1 MAKSRKW
8 KIKGLENKTPFADA
22 GKIVL
27 MQRQKVLV
35 ASIKKFLTDESVENL
50 HDIRITL
57 RRLRYNMEIFFDCFD
72 KKRFLVFYKKI
83 SSLQDLTGSKRD
95 LDVLIENIK
104 SVSTN
109 NKTGAINSFI
119 KRVEEKKSFLND
131 NLILELMDFIH
142 CKELKDFVKM
152 IS

>member
-1 MAKSRKW
+1 MAKSKKW
-8 KIKGLENKTPFADA
+8 KIKGLENKIPFTDA

-35 ASIKKFLTDESVENL
+35 ASIKKFLKDESVENL

-72 KKRFLVFYKKI
+72 KKKFLVFYKKI

-104 SVSTN
+104 SVNTK
-109 NKTGAINSFI
+109 NKTRAINSFI
-119 KRVEEKKSFLND
+119 KCVEEKKSVLND
-131 NLILELMDFIH
+131 NLILELMDFLH
-142 CKELKDFVKM
+142 SKELKDFVKM